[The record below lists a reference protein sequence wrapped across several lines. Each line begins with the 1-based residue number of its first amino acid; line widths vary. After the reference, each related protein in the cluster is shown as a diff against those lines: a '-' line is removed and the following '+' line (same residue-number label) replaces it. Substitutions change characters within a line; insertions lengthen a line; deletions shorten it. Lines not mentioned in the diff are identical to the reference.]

1 VLALKR
7 GQNVPPDVADYLQ
20 ARLFWRELGLRMSD
34 LDAWPEVK
42 VERWTHIIEAV
53 AAYEAAE
60 TKLAQQRAQREAER
74 QSRKR

>member
-20 ARLFWRELGLRMSD
+20 ARLFWRELGVQMAD
-34 LDAWPEVK
+34 LDGWPEAK

-53 AAYEAAE
+53 AAFEAAE
-60 TKLAQQRAQREAER
+60 MKLAQQRAQREAEK
-74 QSRKR
+74 QGRKH